1 MQRGRRVV
9 NPTFNQ
15 ADYTEDQW
23 QGLLEMLRWEDG
35 PNNPKVKQG
44 GFASQ
49 VTGGMR
55 PKPRPASN
63 ELYSAG
69 SMTNMLRD
77 DEGNFYDMDGTP
89 LPPSNPTYNNKNFMS
104 AQSNIKETAQDLS
117 EMGRYGD
124 TEVVHVNPQE
134 VEMLKKM
141 GGSGTINPETGLREF
156 FFGEYTSFT
165 DMFDGGGAG
174 GSGSE
179 YFSGSHE
186 DYVKETGDS
195 RASAHIINDDGDEE
209 AEHGTFRRIT
219 GYDDFEDTY
228 DGGGMGAKG
237 DTYGAG
243 NFLHLDTGDKD
254 GEGDG
259 DNYISQG
266 EIDKAG
272 LSGLEG
278 GIDGDNDSILA
289 TVTNTALLLA
299 NPIAY
304 AAGSYL
310 KNNVLDLKFSDLN
323 FGGDGEDVA
332 EGELTGGEKAAQ
344 FLKDMKN
351 TEGDN
356 NDAVN
361 AVNAVDATDTA
372 VQEDAN
378 AYLEGTYGEYDP
390 DKYES
395 GLSTST
401 NGAKFINYNYADG
414 FGTPIDSYKGEAK
427 PLVMSFG
434 SRYTPATW
442 AKTETASNEINSF
455 IMDLPADLQDDLV
468 GNINVI
474 DNGEDGYV
482 LYVGDE
488 ATGYTE
494 ATYALGEDGYASLM
508 SDVEKMFLF
517 ANTENDTNFNGGFI
531 GRTNSYN
538 SFVNQLTDD
547 IQYDKTLL
555 VAELGLLDPTSIG
568 YEQAAQKL
576 NSEIDFIDRELAR
589 RSGDDLSNQAAYS
602 LAAMEH
608 KTYLTALAKMQ
619 AA

>member
-1 MQRGRRVV
+1 MPEGRRAV

-23 QGLLEMLRWEDG
+23 QGLLSMLRWEDG
-35 PNNPKVKQG
+35 PNNPEVKQG

-49 VTGGMR
+49 VTVNMR

-77 DEGNFYDMDGTP
+77 DKGNFYDMDGAP
-89 LPPSNPTYNNKNFMS
+89 LP
-104 AQSNIKETAQDLS
+104 NIKDVAQDLS

-156 FFGEYTSFT
+156 FFGDYTSFT

-179 YFSGSHE
+179 YYSGSHE
-186 DYVKETGDS
+186 EYVADNPEDS
-195 RASAHIINDDGDEE
+195 RASKHNSNDDGVEE
-209 AEHGTFRRIT
+209 AEHGLFRRIT
-219 GYDDFEDTY
+219 GYDDFSDTW
-228 DGGGMGAKG
+228 DGGGMGASG

-254 GEGDG
+254 GEGVG
-259 DNYISQG
+259 DKNISQG

-310 KNNVLDLKFSDLN
+310 KNTVLDLKFSDLN
-323 FGGDGEDVA
+323 FGGNGEAVA
-332 EGELTGGEKAAQ
+332 GDELTGGQKAAEM
-344 FLKDMKN
+344 LATMNDS
-351 TEGDN
+351 EGGST
-356 NDAVN
+356 DAVD
-361 AVNAVDATDTA
+361 AVGATDTA

-378 AYLEGTYGEYDP
+378 AYLDGTYGEYDP
-390 DKYES
+390 SKYES

-455 IMDLPADLQDDLV
+455 IMDLPTDLQDNLV

-488 ATGYTE
+488 DTGYTE
-494 ATYALGEDGYASLM
+494 ATYALSDDGYSSLM
-508 SDVEKMFLF
+508 SDVENMFLF
-517 ANTENDTNFNGGFI
+517 ANAENDTNFNGGFI

-538 SFVNQLTDD
+538 SFANQLTDD

-568 YEQAAQKL
+568 YQQAAQKL

>member
-1 MQRGRRVV
+1 
-9 NPTFNQ
+9 
-15 ADYTEDQW
+15 
-23 QGLLEMLRWEDG
+23 
-35 PNNPKVKQG
+35 
-44 GFASQ
+44 
-49 VTGGMR
+49 
-55 PKPRPASN
+55 
-63 ELYSAG
+63 
-69 SMTNMLRD
+69 
-77 DEGNFYDMDGTP
+77 
-89 LPPSNPTYNNKNFMS
+89 
-104 AQSNIKETAQDLS
+104 
-117 EMGRYGD
+117 MGRYGD

-186 DYVKETGDS
+186 DYVKENPTDS
-195 RASAHIINDDGDEE
+195 RASEHAINDDGDEE
-209 AEHGTFRRIT
+209 AEHGLFRRIT
-219 GYDDFEDTY
+219 GYDDLTDAT

-237 DTYGAG
+237 ETYGAG
-243 NFLHLDTGDKD
+243 NFLYLDTDEDKD
-254 GEGDG
+254 ITET
-259 DNYISQG
+259 
-266 EIDKAG
+266 EIEKAG

-304 AAGSYL
+304 AAGTYI
-310 KNNVLDLKFSDLN
+310 KDTVLDMKFSDLSL
-323 FGGDGEDVA
+323 GGNGEAGA
-332 EGELTGGEKAAQ
+332 EGDLTQEEKNAE
-344 FLKDMKN
+344 FLAGMSDH
-351 TEGDN
+351 EGFN
-356 NDAVN
+356 GDAVD
-361 AVNAVDATDTA
+361 AVDAVGATDTA

-414 FGTPIDSYKGEAK
+414 YGTPIDSYKGEAK

-455 IMDLPADLQDDLV
+455 IMDLPTDLQDNLV

-488 ATGYTE
+488 DTGYTE
-494 ATYALGEDGYASLM
+494 ATYALSDDGYASLM
-508 SDVEKMFLF
+508 SDVENMFLF

-555 VAELGLLDPTSIG
+555 VAELGLLDPSSIG